1 MATSP
6 PPTLDDA
13 VLRTLA
19 QRGLVRT
26 YPRHT
31 VLISEG
37 DRSDALFIILD
48 GKVKVFVGD
57 AHGREVVLGV
67 QGPGEYFGEMALDA
81 GPRSASVMTLEK
93 SRLVIVP
100 GDTLDRFLAEHP
112 DFALHLIHTLIH
124 RVRTL
129 TDSVRSLALL
139 DVYGRVA
146 RLLLERAR
154 RQRIELALALDA
166 RVATIRADELKEIVL
181 NLLANALKFTPA
193 GGRVTL
199 GAEAAEQTV
208 RITVRDTGIGI
219 APAQQAAIF
228 EAFHQIA
235 DDPQRAREGT
245 GLGLTLARRFVELHG
260 GTIDVASEPGHGATF
275 TVTLPVDAG
284 TAAAARAA

>member
-6 PPTLDDA
+6 PPTLDDD

-19 QRGLVRT
+19 ERGLVRT

-100 GDTLDRFLAEHP
+100 GDTLERFLAEHP

-129 TDSVRSLALL
+129 TDNVRSLALL

-146 RLLLERAR
+146 RLLLELAR
-154 RQRIELALALDA
+154 ERDGELVVTEPLTQQDIASRVGASREMVSRILKTLIAGGYIRIER
-166 RVATIRADELKEIVL
+166 RVITINR
-181 NLLANALKFTPA
+181 P
-193 GGRVTL
+193 
-199 GAEAAEQTV
+199 
-208 RITVRDTGIGI
+208 
-219 APAQQAAIF
+219 
-228 EAFHQIA
+228 
-235 DDPQRAREGT
+235 
-245 GLGLTLARRFVELHG
+245 
-260 GTIDVASEPGHGATF
+260 
-275 TVTLPVDAG
+275 LPS
-284 TAAAARAA
+284 RW